1 MYIKRNIEEV
11 IKKRAK
17 TSKCLLL
24 TGPRQVGK
32 STLLKTLYPNVKY
45 YTFDDKLLL
54 QTAENDPKLFLKSA
68 PSPVILDEVQYA
80 ANLFP
85 YIKSNVT
92 KTEIMRNIT

>member
-1 MYIKRNIEEV
+1 MYIKRSIEEI

-32 STLLKTLYPNVKY
+32 STLLKTLYPDVKY

-54 QTAENDPKLFLKSA
+54 QAAESDPKLFLKNV

-80 ANLFP
+80 SNLFP
-85 YIKSNVT
+85 YIKIECDKDDKYKNF
-92 KTEIMRNIT
+92 I